1 MCSAVMVMGKSLP
14 AARGTDWAD
23 LTDTSPGNKVQMCFM
38 LEGGT
43 FVYLQKK
50 DRQWDSQPQSEVS

>member
-43 FVYLQKK
+43 FVDLQKK
-50 DRQWDSQPQSEVS
+50 D